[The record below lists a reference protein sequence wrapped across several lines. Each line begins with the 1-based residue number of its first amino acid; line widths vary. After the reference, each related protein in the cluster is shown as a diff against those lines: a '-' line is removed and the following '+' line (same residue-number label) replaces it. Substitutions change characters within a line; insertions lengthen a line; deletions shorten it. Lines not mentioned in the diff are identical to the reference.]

1 MSNIIP
7 PYPPLIP
14 LPFPLSPSSSLA
26 RSLSLSPFAL
36 SLPLSPFP
44 SLHLS
49 PYPREAY
56 RNGTLTTEGV
66 RRVLKLEPNKMG
78 KIADFFVREI
88 SEAVPR
94 APLVAQEK
102 ERERE
107 KNNAGVTG
115 KAQCIV

>member
-1 MSNIIP
+1 
-7 PYPPLIP
+7 
-14 LPFPLSPSSSLA
+14 
-26 RSLSLSPFAL
+26 
-36 SLPLSPFP
+36 
-44 SLHLS
+44 
-49 PYPREAY
+49 
-56 RNGTLTTEGV
+56 
-66 RRVLKLEPNKMG
+66 VLKLEPNKMG